1 MAEVNIAAVLI
12 ANLMAMTMLFIILM
26 NRHWRLDRRVRESD
40 ALYALVVLSF
50 ISCVIDCVSNLVA
63 GRPGVLCCVVGYA
76 TNTWLYA
83 MNVVFG
89 PLWVYFLAAHLDVK
103 LPRWSKIACGVI
115 VAVATAFLIVNLVI
129 PVVFSFDVTGVYK
142 RGPIYWFYLAIA
154 VVFLVASLVVYF
166 YAHVTGGVLKTFPL
180 WVFLVPAI
188 FGIALQGTIYGIS
201 TIWPFIA
208 IACCGVVTS
217 LQSELISRDKLTGLY
232 NRFYLDSIANAP
244 VRVGVLSARKPELL
258 TILWLDLN
266 DFKAINDKYGHAM
279 GDKTLVAVGAALSEV
294 VGPLGAVVRY
304 SGDEFVVLLNTQ
316 DDVQVDA
323 CVSDIGTALSGI
335 SLEEAKGMPVSAS
348 IGRLS
353 FDPATMPMDEAL
365 NCVDLLMY
373 ENKRAYH
380 AAGTDRDRRSRSA
393 ARDSADRVG

>member
-1 MAEVNIAAVLI
+1 MRA
-12 ANLMAMTMLFIILM
+12 
-26 NRHWRLDRRVRESD
+26 
-40 ALYALVVLSF
+40 
-50 ISCVIDCVSNLVA
+50 
-63 GRPGVLCCVVGYA
+63 
-76 TNTWLYA
+76 
-83 MNVVFG
+83 
-89 PLWVYFLAAHLDVK
+89 
-103 LPRWSKIACGVI
+103 
-115 VAVATAFLIVNLVI
+115 
-129 PVVFSFDVTGVYK
+129 
-142 RGPIYWFYLAIA
+142 
-154 VVFLVASLVVYF
+154 
-166 YAHVTGGVLKTFPL
+166 
-180 WVFLVPAI
+180 
-188 FGIALQGTIYGIS
+188 
-201 TIWPFIA
+201 
-208 IACCGVVTS
+208 
-217 LQSELISRDKLTGLY
+217 
-232 NRFYLDSIANAP
+232 
-244 VRVGVLSARKPELL
+244 GVLSARKPELL

-266 DFKAINDKYGHAM
+266 DFKAINDKYGHAV

-323 CVSDIGTALSGI
+323 CVSDIGTALAGI